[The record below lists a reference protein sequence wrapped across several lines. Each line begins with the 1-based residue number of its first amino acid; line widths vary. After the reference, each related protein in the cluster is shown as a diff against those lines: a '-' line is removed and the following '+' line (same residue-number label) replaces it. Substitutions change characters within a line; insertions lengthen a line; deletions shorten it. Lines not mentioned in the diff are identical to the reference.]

1 MERENKGRKDLDKR
15 KSVRKVKVNTSF
27 DLNIL
32 TYQVCWS
39 AKI

>member
-15 KSVRKVKVNTSF
+15 KRVRKVEVNTFF

-32 TYQVCWS
+32 TYQVDWS
-39 AKI
+39 AKF